1 MSREDMQVSG
11 DSFTDDL
18 NLHDFWLLIKE
29 RQWQIYKLVAAVML
43 LATLVVFQMTP
54 VYRSTALLL
63 IENAKS
69 KVLTINDLYEGQRDS
84 MEAFNSQVQIL
95 KSRPVAEK
103 VIRKLKLFEHPEMVP
118 PNKSSWFGAEAA
130 TGTREQAAAKLQ
142 EAVIRKFE
150 SSLTIE
156 PIIKSQMV
164 RVSFDSTDKEF
175 AAKVANAVV
184 EAYIDNELDARSEMT
199 QKANAW
205 LLQRMEGLRKKLEES
220 EQALQHFREQE
231 NIIDNR
237 GVVLSGSGKQFE
249 EVSTNL
255 VAARWRLAEAQS
267 AYNQVRGHKEQAI
280 EVFESIPAVLKDPTV
295 QQMKHAETEATRK
308 VIEYKGRYGYAHPKM
323 IAAET
328 DQKSMREAL
337 ARAVEA
343 AINGIYR
350 EYELA
355 RANAEAAAVAQA
367 QIKADIQTIS
377 RKEFKLGVLRREVES
392 NKQLY
397 DTFVGRA
404 KETEVSTNMQSTTGR
419 LIDPAVVSSTP
430 LKPKKLTTIAI
441 AGILAL
447 LVGIALVILLDYL
460 DSGMRSV
467 PDVERRLG
475 VDVLGTI
482 QTLEKSEE
490 EPFKPAR
497 AFLEN
502 PNSLFSESVRTIRT
516 AVLLSAIDEPHRVV
530 AVTSTLPGEGKTTVA
545 INLAFALGQ
554 MKKVLIVDGDI
565 RRPSVGNAIGE
576 GIGEGAGLID
586 FLAGEAPIN
595 ECIRKTSSPN
605 VFVLPAG
612 KSFNS
617 PLELVSSQKFC
628 DTVSKMKEMFDV
640 VLIDCPPL
648 KPVSDALVISQY
660 TNAVIYVVEADA
672 TPHQLASEAIK
683 RLHGIKAPLLG
694 VVLNLVDYKKADRYG
709 HYAYQYAYGQ
719 EPGKPPRTFLGIKI

>member
-1 MSREDMQVSG
+1 MQVSG

-29 RQWQIYKLVAAVML
+29 RQWQIYKLVVAVML

-54 VYRSTALLL
+54 IYRSTALLL

-103 VIRKLKLFEHPEMVP
+103 VIRNLKLSEHPEMVP
-118 PNKSSWFGAEAA
+118 LSKSSWFGAEAA

-142 EAVIRKFE
+142 EAVMRKFE

-164 RVSFDSTDKEF
+164 RVSFDSTDREF

-184 EAYIDNELDARSEMT
+184 EAYIDNELDARSQMT
-199 QKANAW
+199 QKANSW

-220 EQALQHFREQE
+220 EQALQNFREKE

-267 AYNQVRGHKEQAI
+267 AYNQVKGHKEQAI

-328 DQKSMREAL
+328 DQKSMRQAL
-337 ARAVEA
+337 TRAVEA

-419 LIDPAVVSSTP
+419 LIDPAVVASAP

-460 DSGMRSV
+460 DSGLRSV

-475 VDVLGTI
+475 VDVLGAI
-482 QTLEKSEE
+482 QTLEKSEG

-497 AFLEN
+497 AFLED

-516 AVLLSAIDEPHRVV
+516 AVLLSAIDDPHRVV

-545 INLAFALGQ
+545 INLAFALGH
-554 MKKVLIVDGDI
+554 MKKVLIVDADI

-586 FLAGEAPIN
+586 LLVGEASIN

-617 PLELVSSQKFC
+617 PLELISSQKFC
-628 DTVSKMKEMFDV
+628 DTVNKMKEMFDV

-683 RLHGIKAPLLG
+683 RLRAINAPLLG
-694 VVLNLVDYKKADRYG
+694 VVLNLVDYKKPDRYG

-719 EPGKPPRTFLGIKI
+719 EPSKPPRTFLGIKI

>member
-1 MSREDMQVSG
+1 MQVSG
-11 DSFTDDL
+11 DSFADDL
-18 NLHDFWLLIKE
+18 DLHDFWLLIKE
-29 RQWQIYKLVAAVML
+29 RQWQIYKLVVAVML

-84 MEAFNSQVQIL
+84 MEAFNSQLQIL

-103 VIRKLKLFEHPEMVP
+103 VIRNLKLYEHPEMVP
-118 PNKSSWFGAEAA
+118 LNKSGWFGAEAA
-130 TGTREQAAAKLQ
+130 TDTREQTAANLQ

-150 SSLTIE
+150 GSLTIE
-156 PIIKSQMV
+156 PIIKSQIV
-164 RVSFDSTDKEF
+164 RVSFDSTDKEL

-184 EAYIDNELDARSEMT
+184 EAYIDNELDSRSQMT

-220 EQALQHFREQE
+220 EQALQHFREKE

-237 GVVLSGSGKQFE
+237 GVVLSGTGKQFE
-249 EVSTNL
+249 EVSSNL
-255 VAARWRLAEAQS
+255 VTARWRLAEAQS
-267 AYNQVRGHKEQAI
+267 AYNQVKGHKGQP
-280 EVFESIPAVLKDPTV
+280 VDVLESIPAVLKDPTV
-295 QQMKHAETEATRK
+295 QQMKQAETDATRK
-308 VIEYKGRYGYAHPKM
+308 VIEYRGRYGYAHPKM
-323 IAAET
+323 ISAET

-350 EYELA
+350 EFEIA
-355 RANAEAAAVAQA
+355 RANADAAAAAQA
-367 QIKADIQTIS
+367 QIKADIQAIS

-404 KETEVSTNMQSTTGR
+404 KETEVSTNLQSTTGR
-419 LIDPAVVSSTP
+419 LIDPAVVMPTP
-430 LKPKKLTTIAI
+430 LKPKKLTIIAI

-467 PDVERRLG
+467 SDVERRLG
-475 VDVLGTI
+475 VDSLGTI
-482 QTLEKSEE
+482 QTLEKSEG
-490 EPFKPAR
+490 EPLNPAR
-497 AFLEN
+497 AFLED
-502 PNSLFSESVRTIRT
+502 PNSPFSESVRTVRT

-565 RRPSVGNAIGE
+565 RRPSVGAAIGE
-576 GIGEGAGLID
+576 GMSEGAGLID
-586 FLAGEAPIN
+586 LLAGEAPIN
-595 ECIRKTSSPN
+595 ECIRKTSNPN

-612 KSFNS
+612 RSFNS
-617 PLELVSSQKFC
+617 PLELISSQKFC
-628 DTVSKMKEMFDV
+628 DTVNKMKEMYDV
-640 VLIDCPPL
+640 VVIDCPPL

-672 TPHQLASEAIK
+672 TPHQLACEAIK
-683 RLHGIKAPLLG
+683 RLHAINAPLLG
-694 VVLNLVDYKKADRYG
+694 VVLNMVDHKKMDRYG
-709 HYAYQYAYGQ
+709 QYSYQYAYGQ
-719 EPGKPPRTFLGIKI
+719 QHSKPPKTFFGIKV

>member
-1 MSREDMQVSG
+1 MSLENLQISD
-11 DSFTDDL
+11 DSFTEKQ
-18 NLHDFWLLIKE
+18 NLLDYWCLIKE
-29 RQWQIYKLVAAVML
+29 RQWQIFKLVFAVTL
-43 LATLVVFQMTP
+43 LAALAVFQMTP
-54 VYRSTALLL
+54 VYRSTSLLL

-103 VIRKLKLFEHPEMVP
+103 VIRNLKLTEHPEMASL
-118 PNKSSWFGAEAA
+118 NKPGWFGSEP
-130 TGTREQAAAKLQ
+130 TGTKEQIAAELQ
-142 EAVIRKFE
+142 EAVYRSFAN
-150 SSLTIE
+150 SLTIE
-156 PIIKSQMV
+156 PIIKSQIV
-164 RVSFDSTDKEF
+164 KISFDSTDKVL
-175 AAKVANAVV
+175 AAAVANAMVD
-184 EAYIDNELDARSEMT
+184 AYIDNELDARSQMT
-199 QKANAW
+199 QKANEW
-205 LLQRMEGLRKKLEES
+205 LMQRMDGLRKKLEES
-220 EQALQHFREQE
+220 EQALQRFREQE

-237 GVVLSGSGKQFE
+237 GVVLSGTGKQFE

-255 VAARWRLAEAQS
+255 VAAQRRFAEAQS
-267 AYNQVRGHKEQAI
+267 AYNQVKGHKGQP
-280 EVFESIPAVLKDPTV
+280 VHMLESIPAVLKDPMV

-308 VIEYKGRYGYAHPKM
+308 VIEFRKRYGYAHPKLA
-323 IAAET
+323 AAET

-350 EYELA
+350 EYEIA
-355 RANAEAAAVAQA
+355 RANADAAAAAQA
-367 QIKADIQTIS
+367 KIKEDIQVIS
-377 RKEFKLGVLRREVES
+377 RKEFQLGVLRREVES

-404 KETEVSTNMQSTTGR
+404 KETEVSANLQSTSGR
-419 LIDPAVVSSTP
+419 LVDPAVVMSQP
-430 LKPKKLTTIAI
+430 LKPKKLKVIAM
-441 AGILAL
+441 AAILAL
-447 LVGIALVILLDYL
+447 LAGIALVILLDYL

-482 QTLEKSEE
+482 QILEKDGVDI
-490 EPFKPAR
+490 FKPAR

-502 PNSLFSESVRTIRT
+502 PNSPFSESVRTIRT
-516 AVLLSAIDEPHRVV
+516 AVLLSSIDEPHRVV

-565 RRPSVGNAIGE
+565 RRPTVGNAIGE
-576 GIGEGAGLID
+576 GMDEGAGLIEL
-586 FLAGEAPIN
+586 LAGEAPIS
-595 ECIRKTSSPN
+595 ECIRKTSNPN
-605 VFVLPAG
+605 VSVLPAG

-617 PLELVSSQKFC
+617 PLELISSQKFC
-628 DTVSKMKEMFDV
+628 DTVNELKNMFDV

-648 KPVSDALVISQY
+648 KPVSDALVISRY
-660 TNAVIYVVEADA
+660 SSAVVYVVESDV
-672 TPHQLASEAIK
+672 TPYQLAWAAIK
-683 RLHGIKAPLLG
+683 RLHAIKAPLLG
-694 VVLNLVDYKKADRYG
+694 VVLNMVDYKRMDRYG

-719 EPGKPPRTFLGIKI
+719 EPIKPQKTFLGIKI